1 MNQVE
6 LAVRF
11 GKTLLIFDV
20 DGLEPML
27 YPLAR
32 KDLQNAGPRK
42 IVALGDK
49 QLDFN
54 ENFRMLLVTRNP
66 SPDLPPDAAALICE
80 VNFTVTRSGL
90 EGQLLGITI
99 QHEQP
104 ELESKKSEMLKQGA

>member
-11 GKTLLIFDV
+11 GKTLRIFDV

-27 YPLAR
+27 YRLAR

-54 ENFRMLLVTRNP
+54 ENFRMLP
-66 SPDLPPDAAALICE
+66 SRAIRAPTCHRRGRSSARSTSPS
-80 VNFTVTRSGL
+80 RSGL
-90 EGQLLGITI
+90 EGQLLGIRPARAARARV
-99 QHEQP
+99 E
-104 ELESKKSEMLKQGA
+104 EVEMLKQEEED